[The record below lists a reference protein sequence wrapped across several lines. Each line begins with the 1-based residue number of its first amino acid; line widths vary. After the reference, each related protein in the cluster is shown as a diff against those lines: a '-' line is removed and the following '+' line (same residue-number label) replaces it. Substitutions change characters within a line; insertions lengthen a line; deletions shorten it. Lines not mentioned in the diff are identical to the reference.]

1 MEWEPIN
8 ERGDQMKLLYLLI
21 FPIYHYSGEA
31 IKKILEKTEVQRLKD
46 AFYFSHDSNARS
58 DLKIQALRSKYG
70 MKGYGMYWVIVE
82 MMRESKDHT
91 LPFNQKFAYYGFAN
105 EFACTYEEAKNFIND
120 CIYEFALFVCNE
132 NSFWSDSLNRRMDK
146 YKQKINIKSENGTK
160 GGRPRKEQ
168 SETHTEDVLINITE
182 EHKPIKEKR
191 ATNENAT
198 VAHYSSDVEYL
209 TDLLA
214 NKIKENN
221 SNAKIPAK
229 LDAWKKDINSM
240 IELDKYRFE
249 QVARIIEFCQHD
261 DFWKS
266 NILSAKKLREKAG
279 TLILQ
284 MQRSKPKEKK
294 SESPQEMFERL
305 SRLMEERDNNE
316 QKRNDSAIDVD
327 AVFL

>member
-1 MEWEPIN
+1 MSN
-8 ERGDQMKLLYLLI
+8 EASWFK
-21 FPIYHYSGEA
+21 
-31 IKKILEKTEVQRLKD
+31 
-46 AFYFSHDSNARS
+46 HDSNARH
-58 DLKIQALRSKYG
+58 DIKIQYLRSVHGNSGYGIFWMIVEIMRDSQNYKIKYG
-70 MKGYGMYWVIVE
+70 DIKTNVALA
-82 MMRESKDHT
+82 RETDM
-91 LPFNQKFAYYGFAN
+91 PFNDIQKFIDF
-105 EFACTYEEAKNFIND
+105 CIEA
-120 CIYEFALFVCNE
+120 ELFE
-132 NSFWSDSLNRRMDK
+132 TDGDYFWSKSLLKRLDK
-146 YKQKINIKSENGTK
+146 FEERKRQNHINGTK

-168 SETHTEDVLINITE
+168 IETHTEDVLTNIIE
-182 EHKPIKEKR
+182 EDKPIKEKR
-191 ATNENAT
+191 TTSENAT

-214 NKIKENN
+214 TKIKENN
-221 SNAKIPAK
+221 LNAKIPAK
-229 LDAWKKDINSM
+229 LDAWKKDINAM

-294 SESPQEMFERL
+294 SESPQEMFDRL
-305 SRLMEERDNNE
+305 TRLMEERDNNE

>member
-1 MEWEPIN
+1 M
-8 ERGDQMKLLYLLI
+8 
-21 FPIYHYSGEA
+21 
-31 IKKILEKTEVQRLKD
+31 KD

-82 MMRESKDHT
+82 MMRESRDHT

-105 EFACTYEEAKNFIND
+105 EFSCTYEEAKKFIDD
-120 CIYEFALFVCNE
+120 CIYEFALFNCDE
-132 NSFWSDSLNRRMDK
+132 NCFWSDSLNRRMDK
-146 YKQKINIKSENGTK
+146 YKQKVNVKSENGLK

-168 SETHTEDVLINITE
+168 AEMHTEDVLTKNTE
-182 EHKPIKEKR
+182 EDKPTKEKR
-191 ATNENAT
+191 DTRENAT
-198 VAHYSSDVEYL
+198 VAHYSDDVDYL

-221 SNAKIPAK
+221 ANAKIPAK
-229 LDAWKKDINSM
+229 LDAWKKDINAM
-240 IELDKYRFE
+240 IELDNYRFE

-261 DFWKS
+261 EFWKS

-284 MQRSKPKEKK
+284 MQRSKSKENK

-305 SRLMEERDNNE
+305 NRLMEERDKNG
-316 QKRNDSAIDVD
+316 QKRNDSTIDVD

>member
-1 MEWEPIN
+1 MV
-8 ERGDQMKLLYLLI
+8 K
-21 FPIYHYSGEA
+21 EA
-31 IKKILEKTEVQRLKD
+31 YWFR
-46 AFYFSHDSNARS
+46 HDSNARS
-58 DLKIQALRSKYG
+58 DWKILALRSVYG
-70 MKGYGMYWVIVE
+70 MEGYGRFWYLVE
-82 MMRESKDHT
+82 MMRESEDNC
-91 LPFNQKFAYYGFAN
+91 LPFNKKPFYYSLVSEWKITIDDVKKF
-105 EFACTYEEAKNFIND
+105 IDD
-120 CIYEFALFVCNE
+120 CIFEFELFSNNE
-132 NSFWSDSLNRRMDK
+132 NSFWSVSLNERLEA
-146 YKQKINIKSENGTK
+146 YTNQKIKRQEDGRK

-168 SETHTEDVLINITE
+168 IETHTEDVLTNIIE
-182 EHKPIKEKR
+182 EDKPIKEKR
-191 ATNENAT
+191 TTSENAT

-221 SNAKIPAK
+221 PNAKTPAK

-249 QVARIIEFCQHD
+249 QVARIIEFCQSD